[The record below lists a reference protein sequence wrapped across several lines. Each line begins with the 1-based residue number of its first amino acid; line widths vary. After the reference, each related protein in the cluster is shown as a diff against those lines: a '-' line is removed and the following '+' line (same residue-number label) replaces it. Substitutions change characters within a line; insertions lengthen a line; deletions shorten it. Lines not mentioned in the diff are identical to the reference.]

1 MLLILFSNLSR
12 FIAYIRISSLL
23 FWDAAVLAITKSWEL
38 VIESASM
45 LSFFLVFPL
54 FFNAIPPPSPL
65 IFVLPSLMWYF
76 FFCFSSLIYSICFYC
91 RFILLKTG
99 QRCMSMFPLQKNY
112 VDFMTKHGVLMWSW
126 KIRLK
131 LHGPRYSFPVY
142 VYQIMWWRWHLQR
155 NF

>member
-1 MLLILFSNLSR
+1 MLLILYSNLSR

-23 FWDAAVLAITKSWEL
+23 FWDAAVLASAKSWEL

-45 LSFFLVFPL
+45 LSFFLVFPP
-54 FFNAIPPPSPL
+54 FFNGIPPPPNSLP
-65 IFVLPSLMWYF
+65 PSLMWYF
-76 FFCFSSLIYSICFYC
+76 FFRFSSLIYSVFYC
-91 RFILLKTG
+91 RFILLKIG

-131 LHGPRYSFPVY
+131 LHGPRYSFLVHI
-142 VYQIMWWRWHLQR
+142 YQIMWWRWHLQR

>member
-1 MLLILFSNLSR
+1 MLLILYSNLSR

-23 FWDAAVLAITKSWEL
+23 FWDAAVLASAKSWEL

-45 LSFFLVFPL
+45 LSFFLVFPP
-54 FFNAIPPPSPL
+54 FFNGIPPPPQFS
-65 IFVLPSLMWYF
+65 PSLPYAVF
-76 FFCFSSLIYSICFYC
+76 LFSLLLPNLFYVFYC

-131 LHGPRYSFPVY
+131 LHGPRYSFLVHI
-142 VYQIMWWRWHLQR
+142 YQIMWWRWHLQR

>member
-23 FWDAAVLAITKSWEL
+23 FWDAAVLASAKSWEL

-45 LSFFLVFPL
+45 HLSSWSF
-54 FFNAIPPPSPL
+54 S
-65 IFVLPSLMWYF
+65 PSLPYVVF
-76 FFCFSSLIYSICFYC
+76 LFSLLLPNLFYVFYC

-131 LHGPRYSFPVY
+131 LHGPRYFFLVHI
-142 VYQIMWWRWHLQR
+142 YQIMWWRWHLQR